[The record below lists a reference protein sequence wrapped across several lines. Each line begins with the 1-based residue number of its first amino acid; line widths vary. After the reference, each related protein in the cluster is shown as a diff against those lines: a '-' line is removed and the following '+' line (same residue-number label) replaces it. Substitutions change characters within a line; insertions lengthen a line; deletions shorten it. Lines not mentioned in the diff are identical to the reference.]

1 MLHVGNN
8 GVEEIVM
15 GMAHR
20 GRLNVLVNIMGKKP
34 SMLFDE
40 FEGKHSEILELPD
53 DNSYIITT
61 WLITTHS
68 LNHLINKE
76 N

>member
-1 MLHVGNN
+1 MLHVGAN

-20 GRLNVLVNIMGKKP
+20 GRLNVLVNILGKAP

-40 FEGKHSEILELPD
+40 FEGKHSENNPD
-53 DNSYIITT
+53 RPGDVKY
-61 WLITTHS
+61 
-68 LNHLINKE
+68 HLGICI
-76 N
+76 